1 MRPGYAGTMD
11 STTLSVPDIS
21 CDHCKMSIEGA
32 ALAVDGVHA
41 ATVDI
46 EEKRVTI
53 SYDHSVGLDTIVT
66 AIEEQ
71 GYDVAG
77 PV

>member
-1 MRPGYAGTMD
+1 MD
-11 STTLSVPDIS
+11 TTTLSVPDIS

-32 ALAVDGVHA
+32 ALAVDGVETA
-41 ATVDI
+41 MVDI
-46 EEKRVTI
+46 EEKRVTV
-53 SYDHSVGLDTIVT
+53 SYDDRVELDTIVT

-77 PV
+77 LVS